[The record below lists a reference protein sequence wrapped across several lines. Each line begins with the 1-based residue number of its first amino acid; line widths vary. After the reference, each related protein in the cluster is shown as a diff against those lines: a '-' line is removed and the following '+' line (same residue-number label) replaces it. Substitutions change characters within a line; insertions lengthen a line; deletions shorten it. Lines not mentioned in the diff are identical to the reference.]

1 MLGWVLRC
9 ARLRLAVA
17 AAAVVAEGLLL
28 PVEAAPRL
36 WWGAALALAVPWM
49 VLGRERA
56 RRDAGLTAAQAVA
69 PRGGRLVLAELLPGL
84 GVALAGAVVA
94 ARAIPE
100 ATLGLWCW
108 AAALICIADAA
119 DRRLGH
125 AGAAWLVILV
135 PALLLLAAPLAL
147 GPWMGRTDA
156 APWLATGAV
165 AAHPAAVALSGA
177 GLPVLQDPLFYRFT
191 LSGVVEVRP
200 MPWYSGAAV
209 HLAVAAL
216 AAGLARRAA
225 RRPPSWSRSMSCR
238 FAVPRA

>member
-9 ARLRLAVA
+9 ARLRLAVG
-17 AAAVVAEGLLL
+17 AAAVVAVGLLL
-28 PVEAAPRL
+28 PIDAAARL
-36 WWGAALALAVPWM
+36 WWGVALAGGVPWM

-69 PRGGRLVLAELLPGL
+69 PRGGRLALLELLPGL
-84 GVALAGAVVA
+84 AVGFAGAVVV
-94 ARAIPE
+94 ARAVPE
-100 ATLGLWCW
+100 ATMGLGLW
-108 AAALICIADAA
+108 AAALLCIADAA
-119 DRRLGH
+119 DRHLGH
-125 AGAAWLVILV
+125 AGAAWLVTLAC
-135 PALLLLAAPLAL
+135 ALLVLAAPLAL

-156 APWLATGAV
+156 APWLATGAI
-165 AAHPAAVALSGA
+165 AAHPAAVALTGA
-177 GLPVLQDPLFYRFT
+177 GLPALQDPFFYRFT

-200 MPWYSGAAV
+200 LPWYSGAAV